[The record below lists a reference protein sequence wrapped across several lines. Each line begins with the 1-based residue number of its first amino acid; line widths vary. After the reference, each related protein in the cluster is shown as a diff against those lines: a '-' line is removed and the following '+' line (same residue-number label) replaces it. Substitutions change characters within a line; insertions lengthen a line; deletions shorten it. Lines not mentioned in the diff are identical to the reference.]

1 VNHPFPIISTTE
13 IIGFVQITICFSCNG
28 YMLLILANEVAR
40 VQKHEVRHITFTTL
54 RYLIV
59 SFYYRQRVLRATE
72 SVHEGF
78 DASVAVGSGLALA
91 FMAHLR

>member
-1 VNHPFPIISTTE
+1 
-13 IIGFVQITICFSCNG
+13 
-28 YMLLILANEVAR
+28 MLLILANEVAR
-40 VQKHEVRHITFTTL
+40 VQKHEVRHIHNSALSDCLLLLQTTS
-54 RYLIV
+54 I
-59 SFYYRQRVLRATE
+59 ATE